1 MDISNK
7 LALIGAV
14 RSLGGSL
21 LWSFTGFALYRYYKL
36 PAALVSLFY
45 VAQAVVSSI
54 AFIVGG
60 YLADL
65 LGRVRTM
72 VISSLASSVVLII
85 AYAFNNPMIVVAMV
99 LTQSFFNNVYGV
111 ANTTLVG
118 DYARGFSSLIRYFS
132 RLRIGVNVGW
142 AIGPAI
148 GGFLYSVYGF
158 RILLLLGSLIPLIAL
173 PLLASLPE
181 VNGVV
186 EYGLTFRVDRRF
198 MLFLVPSFLTFLVM
212 GQLGFPLLTYYNIHD
227 GLSTFQVGMLYMENG
242 LLVVLLQDLVSRRLR
257 EPNLISVGMLIYG
270 VSYLMVALVS
280 NMAWAVVDM
289 FFITLAEMIVSPIS
303 QSLANMLAN
312 PRYRGRYMGLYS
324 LVTGLGRTM
333 ASSVSS
339 ILMPYA
345 SRQPLVL
352 WGLVFTVATSSSVI
366 YTALLRNY
374 PLAIRRVN
382 GGSG

>member
-21 LWSFTGFALYRYYKL
+21 LWSFTGFALYRYYRL
-36 PAALVSLFY
+36 PATLVSLFY

-54 AFIVGG
+54 AFIIGG

-72 VISSLASSVVLII
+72 VISSLASSVVLTI

-132 RLRIGVNVGW
+132 KLRIGVNVGW

-173 PLLASLPE
+173 PLLVSLPE
-181 VNGVV
+181 VGGVV
-186 EYGLTFRVDRRF
+186 EYGLTFRVDKRF

-227 GLSTFQVGMLYMENG
+227 GLSTFQVGILYMENG

-280 NMAWAVVDM
+280 NMAWAVVNM

-303 QSLANMLAN
+303 QSLANMLAD

-345 SRQPLVL
+345 LRQPLAL
-352 WGLVFTVATSSSVI
+352 WGLVFTVAASSSVM

-374 PLAIRRVN
+374 PLATRRV
-382 GGSG
+382 SGNSS